1 MNNKIKTNYPWL
13 YDLPELVDDFLE
25 SLKKPNTDYSFF
37 PARKGLTEHGS
48 KLDLGFS
55 CYGLK
60 LKHITNKYNNLNTNE
75 KDSWIKYINSFQT
88 SDSKYMENLYIY
100 PEYIIAINKF
110 NIVSS
115 SKYMVKKLMTNLKIK
130 QYEKLDDFVIR
141 SLRAETKQ
149 AIVTVKEAG
158 YNSEFIYRDMIDK
171 DGFIIN
177 FLKKQNWQSPWMA
190 GAQFANMCLF
200 LSQLQDEIVKNH
212 INDMIKFIDE
222 LCDPLTG
229 SYFVKP
235 KPSNRE
241 LINGSMKVISGFDWI
256 GKKINN
262 PERLIDLCLSSNI
275 SHDGCDLVD
284 VVYVLFKCSNQ
295 TSYKRSE
302 ISKYIYDLLEIIS
315 LHFYENDGGFSYFLG
330 KSQTDYYGVKITN
343 GTNNPDIHGTL
354 LLTWA
359 LSMIVKMLEIENIN
373 LNILKP

>member
-1 MNNKIKTNYPWL
+1 MNNKIKKNYPWL
-13 YDLPELVDDFLE
+13 YDISELVDNFLE
-25 SLKKPNTDYSFF
+25 SLKKPDNGYSFF
-37 PARKGLTEHGS
+37 PAKKGLTQHGS
-48 KLDLGFS
+48 KLELGFS

-60 LKHITNKYNNLNTNE
+60 LKHITNNYNNLDTNQ

-88 SDSKYMENLYIY
+88 SDSNYIENLYID
-100 PEYIIAINKF
+100 PEYINAIYNF

-115 SKYMVKKLMTNLKIK
+115 SKNMIKSFLTNSRIK
-130 QYEKLDDFVIR
+130 QYETLDDFVIR

-158 YNSEFIYRDMIDK
+158 YKSEFIYRDMIDK
-171 DGFIIN
+171 DDFIID
-177 FLKKQNWQSPWMA
+177 FLKKQNWKSPWMA
-190 GAQFANMCLF
+190 GAQFANMSLF

-212 INDMIKFIDE
+212 IKDMIKFIDE

-229 SYFVKP
+229 AYFIKP

-256 GKKINN
+256 DKKINY
-262 PERLIDLCLSSNI
+262 PEKLIDLCLSSNI

-295 TSYKRSE
+295 TTYKRNE
-302 ISKYIYDLLEIIS
+302 IAKYIYDLLEIIS
-315 LHFYENDGGFSYFLG
+315 LHFYKNDGGFSYFLG
-330 KSQTDYYGVKITN
+330 KSQTNYYGVKITN

-359 LSMIVKMLEIENIN
+359 LSMIVQMLEIENTN